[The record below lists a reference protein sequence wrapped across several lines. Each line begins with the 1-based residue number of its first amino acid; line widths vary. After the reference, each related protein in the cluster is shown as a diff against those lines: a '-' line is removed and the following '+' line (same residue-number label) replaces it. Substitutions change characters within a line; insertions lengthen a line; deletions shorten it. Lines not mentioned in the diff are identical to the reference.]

1 MDSEDVDY
9 NQAQPDAQP
18 DAQLSPSND
27 FQGLVLTPTVYLV
40 VVQPFKDKIAEQQKV
55 IEKLE
60 EKNRELLKPIGLG
73 EQSAFV
79 GNEMQNTRNSRKKW
93 AERCHTQSIVARG
106 TREVSAAA
114 NNDYPVAAIGENS
127 FRVETREQISAC
139 AFNLELHIERE
150 ILQNVKVILPFSPT
164 PVSKR
169 VPLAQE
175 PIIPSPT
182 TSSNPFAVRDA
193 PVSNDN
199 PEKME
204 STGRIKTFSEN
215 STDMFSS
222 LLAMVQRYEELER
235 ENGGLRLESESTKLK
250 LKDKDN
256 ELKMIQTE
264 MATQKNEFN
273 ALKQNWANERT
284 RLTTDHAH
292 QLRQMEDVHQI
303 CLNRIST
310 QHVETL
316 RIKEEANL
324 TTLAQKEQLITALRR
339 SGEQLETS
347 HEAQK
352 RRWEE
357 ERDGLQ
363 SELKEKQDM
372 VDVLVETKN
381 GLIDETKELKEEYLK
396 AAVYQ
401 NKASIAEW
409 SAVENIIGDLSTTI
423 RSSLKC
429 QFPDLQ
435 EALDLC
441 RETKEKYEKSLDE
454 NLEDQKKIKKNAEVG
469 GEQGSSAETK
479 RKRVN
484 PHGKEE
490 QKMNSSRLG
499 EKLEACEKN
508 MNLKLERS
516 RSCIEF
522 HISEGSFTCR

>member
-9 NQAQPDAQP
+9 NQAQADAQP

-27 FQGLVLTPTVYLV
+27 FQCLVLTPTVYLA

-60 EKNRELLKPIGLG
+60 EKNRELLKPI
-73 EQSAFV
+73 
-79 GNEMQNTRNSRKKW
+79 
-93 AERCHTQSIVARG
+93 
-106 TREVSAAA
+106 
-114 NNDYPVAAIGENS
+114 
-127 FRVETREQISAC
+127 
-139 AFNLELHIERE
+139 
-150 ILQNVKVILPFSPT
+150 
-164 PVSKR
+164 
-169 VPLAQE
+169 AQE
-175 PIIPSPT
+175 PILPSPT

-199 PEKME
+199 PERME
-204 STGRIKTFSEN
+204 STGRMKSFSEN

-222 LLAMVQRYEELER
+222 LLAMVQRYDELER
-235 ENGGLRLESESTKLK
+235 ENGGLRLESESTKSK

-256 ELKMIQTE
+256 ELKRIQTE
-264 MATQKNEFN
+264 MITQKNELN

-292 QLRQMEDVHQI
+292 QLRQMEDSHQI

-352 RRWEE
+352 SRWGE

-363 SELKEKQDM
+363 SELQEKQAM
-372 VDVLVETKN
+372 VDALVETKN
-381 GLIDETKELKEEYLK
+381 GLIEETKELKEEYLK

-409 SAVENIIGDLSTTI
+409 SAVENIIGGLSSTI

-429 QFPDLQ
+429 QFRDLQ

-454 NLEDQKKIKKNAEVG
+454 NLECQKKRIENAHGKDAEVG

-479 RKRVN
+479 VVKSLPLLSRHEEEEAAQEPKPIESSRPSRKRGAEDELVTFG
-484 PHGKEE
+484 GK
-490 QKMNSSRLG
+490 
-499 EKLEACEKN
+499 A
-508 MNLKLERS
+508 RS
-516 RSCIEF
+516 L
-522 HISEGSFTCR
+522 